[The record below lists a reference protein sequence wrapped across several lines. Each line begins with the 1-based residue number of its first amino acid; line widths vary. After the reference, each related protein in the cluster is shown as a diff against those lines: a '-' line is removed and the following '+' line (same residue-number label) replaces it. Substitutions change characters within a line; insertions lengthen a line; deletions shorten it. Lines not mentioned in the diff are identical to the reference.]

1 MFETLTLANL
11 PQRALK
17 VIRPLSSTRPIIWL
31 VEEKGMKVVVKDFSR
46 NRFFYRNVFGRF
58 LIWREEKAYRRLKNL
73 EGVPK
78 YYGTIEGLAI
88 ITEFIDGK
96 HLKQVEKER
105 KLSPSVFSRLER
117 LIKDFHARGIAH
129 CDLKRTP
136 NILVTKQDRPYIL
149 DWAAAVSYR
158 ECRIFPFTRLYNR
171 LVRDDEMAIIKIK
184 LRYLPEN
191 VTPEQRSHYE
201 ERSRAEHLI
210 RAIRNKLREWLQQ
223 VA

>member
-17 VIRPLSSTRPIIWL
+17 VIRPPSSTRPVIWL
-31 VEEKGMKVVVKDFSR
+31 VEEYGAKVVVKDFSR
-46 NRFFYRNVFGRF
+46 NGFFYRNIFGRF

-73 EGVPK
+73 EGVPRC
-78 YYGTIEGLAI
+78 YGTIDGLAI

-96 HLKQVEKER
+96 TLKQIEKER
-105 KLSPSVFSRLER
+105 RLTPSFFSRFEELVEA
-117 LIKDFHARGIAH
+117 FHARGIAH

-136 NILVTKQDRPYIL
+136 NILVTRDNRPYIL
-149 DWAAAVSYR
+149 DWAAAVSSN
-158 ECRIFPFTRLYNR
+158 ECRIFPLTRLYNR

-184 LRYLPEN
+184 LRHLPEE
-191 VTPEQRSHYE
+191 VSAEQQLVYERRSK
-201 ERSRAEHLI
+201 AEQVV
-210 RAIRNKLREWLQQ
+210 RAIRDKLREWLQR